1 MYRSNKIPSW
11 DVNVVCKANVEA
23 MTDPELVAIDLTD
36 DERMLMILG
45 LNEYFGAAKRG
56 WPLLVPLLGLSSTDE
71 FRTLLYQLMEAIE
84 SKKPLSDLDWV
95 RALLLTEICWASQV
109 LGAGIDFATNVR
121 DEKAAPLLRSIQ
133 RKVSSYERFLLL
145 RDNARVTAID

>member
-1 MYRSNKIPSW
+1 
-11 DVNVVCKANVEA
+11 
-23 MTDPELVAIDLTD
+23 MTDAELVAIDLTD

-45 LNEYFGAAKRG
+45 LNEYFGAAQRG
-56 WPLLVPLLGLSSTDE
+56 WPLLVPLLGLTTTHE
-71 FRTLLYQLMEAIE
+71 FRALLHRLMESIE
-84 SKKPLSDLDWV
+84 HKKPLSDLDWV

-133 RKVSSYERFLLL
+133 RKVSNYERFLLL
-145 RDNARVTAID
+145 RDNTKVTATD